1 MGRNGKLDGFFS
13 VIVFASAVVI
23 PHIFPLCDGF
33 VGLQRA
39 EARLITNY
47 KKMYVI
53 IHYYGVKR

>member
-33 VGLQRA
+33 VGLQKA
-39 EARLITNY
+39 EAIFNKNRKFIQ
-47 KKMYVI
+47 
-53 IHYYGVKR
+53 